1 MALPT
6 KADLLLLGTSH
17 LGKPFVDVEAKALN
31 TVRLDVSHLG
41 KPFVGAAGGV
51 VAANYTLVCAAGAY
65 SYTGNDATLTWVE
78 QPTDYTL
85 TCDAGAY
92 AYSGNDA
99 TLTYVPGAV
108 AVNYTLTCDAG
119 AYSYLG
125 NDATLTYV
133 SNAGATDYTLV
144 CDAGSYA
151 YTGNDAT
158 LTVKKNYVLACDAG
172 AYSYTGNSAT
182 LTYVSVSSGS
192 YNIRFNIVSG
202 QMETGFETEATETA
216 NIEND
221 VELGKL
227 LRVITPR
234 IVMTL

>member
-17 LGKPFVDVEAKALN
+17 LGKPFVDVEAKVRN

-51 VAANYTLVCAAGAY
+51 VATNYTLVCAAGAY
-65 SYTGNDATLTWVE
+65 SYTGNDATLTYVSGVV
-78 QPTDYTL
+78 PTDYTL
-85 TCDAGAY
+85 A
-92 AYSGNDA
+92 
-99 TLTYVPGAV
+99 
-108 AVNYTLTCDAG
+108 CDAG
-119 AYSYLG
+119 AYSY
-125 NDATLTYV
+125 
-133 SNAGATDYTLV
+133 S
-144 CDAGSYA
+144 
-151 YTGNDAT
+151 GNDAT

-172 AYSYTGNSAT
+172 AYAYTGNDAT
-182 LTYVSVSSGS
+182 LTYAPVSSGS